1 MLKVIIPWKMSF
13 YDGINGYHPLLSS
26 FVEACPE
33 GVETIFPDVNFQFHS
48 SRLNNICYSLM
59 NDAFIFGEG
68 AFRGRIDHKA
78 YMTVFLNSRDP
89 VSQMCIDS
97 LKGNADIVFHH
108 TAPLH
113 SSTLPF
119 ILHYESPTTL
129 FFPFL
134 SMGKTRNVSLRIQPI
149 YHMVKAQLESD
160 NCRAIFTHLK
170 SSHETMLR
178 CFDSPTIAAKAHYIP
193 LGVDAPKAMHDRI
206 EQKIR
211 SIPQRK
217 PLNILFTN
225 SAHGHR
231 DGFNL
236 RGGMEVLLAFQ
247 RLRQTVPDATLTI
260 LSPQLPLESLQGMD
274 LRNVTWIKER
284 IEEEA
289 LYELLLAADLFA
301 LPAAGLHSYSALRAL
316 KFGAVLLCSDAP
328 GYEEYITDGKTG
340 IIIPGR
346 REQVYSPDPQT
357 GWMRDDYSTV
367 HTPQQPIAD
376 RLAAAFEWLA
386 QFPEQRQRIA
396 AEAYVHV
403 GERHAIGPW
412 VDNILRIMS

>member
-1 MLKVIIPWKMSF
+1 MPKVLIPWKMSF
-13 YDGINGYHPLLSS
+13 YKSVNGYHPLLSS
-26 FVEACPE
+26 FVESQPAN
-33 GVETIFPDVNFQFHS
+33 VESIFPDTDFAFN
-48 SRLNNICYSLM
+48 RTKLNNICQNLM
-59 NDAFIFGEG
+59 KDAIVFGDG
-68 AFRGRIDHKA
+68 KFHKKIDPIA
-78 YMTVFLNSRDP
+78 YMSMFLNSRDP
-89 VSQMCIDS
+89 LSQMCIDS
-97 LKGNADIVFHH
+97 FEGKADIVFHH
-108 TAPLH
+108 TAPIH
-113 SSTLPF
+113 ASTLPF

-134 SMGKTRNVSLRIQPI
+134 VMGKTRNVSLYKEPI

-170 SSHETMLR
+170 SSHETMMR
-178 CFDSPTIAAKAHYIP
+178 CFDSPAIAAKAHCIP
-193 LGVDAPKAMHDRI
+193 LGVDAPAIMRDRV
-206 EQKIR
+206 EHKIR

-225 SAHGHR
+225 SANGHQ

-236 RGGMEVLLAFQ
+236 RGGMEVVLAFQ
-247 RLRQTVPDATLTI
+247 RLRETVPDATLTI
-260 LSPQLPLESLQGMD
+260 LSPQLPLDALQGMD
-274 LRNVTWIKER
+274 LRNITWIRER
-284 IEEEA
+284 IEDDT
-289 LYELLLAADLFA
+289 LYDLLLAADLFA

-367 HTPQQPIAD
+367 HTIQQPIAD
-376 RLAAAFEWLA
+376 RLAAAFQQLA

-403 GERHAIGPW
+403 GERHGIGPW
-412 VDNILRIMS
+412 VDNIARIMS